1 MDYGQFTGFYRWEF
15 KVAAYEDYE
24 RLASLQAQ
32 SWKMFYLGVLEP
44 KYLDLDI
51 LADRRAVWQTRLINP
66 PIINMFCCLK
76 KVITL
81 RVYMCIQ

>member
-1 MDYGQFTGFYRWEF
+1 MEF

-32 SWKMFYLGVLEP
+32 SWKMFYQGALEP

-66 PIINMFCCLK
+66 PYNQHVLCLK
-76 KVITL
+76 KVLLCGLYVLAIMIM
-81 RVYMCIQ
+81 VWNNY